1 RRPADCV
8 RLSKLRQLR
17 VPALEG
23 ARLRTRWAS
32 ENRLNRGVAEAISEV
47 VFAERRNRTGAEGF
61 WRKKKKET
69 VRRLE
74 GAAISSDLEGFGEA
88 PETVQRALGL
98 QASPSGRIGLKVA
111 SGAMD
116 LADGAVGF
124 VIR

>member
-1 RRPADCV
+1 ELQRRFRRWFSPSEEIA
-8 RLSKLRQLR
+8 R
-17 VPALEG
+17 VQK
-23 ARLRTRWAS
+23 
-32 ENRLNRGVAEAISEV
+32 
-47 VFAERRNRTGAEGF
+47 VFGG
-61 WRKKKKET
+61 KKKKET

-88 PETVQRALGL
+88 PETVRRALGL